1 MSTAIDDFINELL
14 VAKKFDGLGDGVREQ
29 VRLDLL
35 SRLSDQIDRAVID
48 AMSDSQID
56 TFTEMI
62 DRGASQQELQAYIV
76 QSGVDIE
83 RVTLETMLRFRSLYI
98 GE

>member
-1 MSTAIDDFINELL
+1 MSTAIDNFINELL
-14 VAKKFDGLGDGVREQ
+14 TAKKLNSLDDGVREQ

-35 SRLSDQIDRAVID
+35 GRLSDQIDRAVID

-56 TFTEMI
+56 IFTEMI
-62 DRGASQQELQAYIV
+62 DRGASRQELQAYIA
-76 QSGVDIE
+76 QSGVDVE
-83 RVTLETMLRFRSLYI
+83 RVTLETMLRFRALYI

>member
-14 VAKKFDGLGDGVREQ
+14 VAKKFNGLDDAVREQ
-29 VRLDLL
+29 ARLDLL

-62 DRGASQQELQAYIV
+62 DRGASQQELQAYIA

-83 RVTLETMLRFRSLYI
+83 RVTLETMLRFRSLYT